1 MIKILRQTLVTEFL
15 DDTTGEITTDTR
27 EFGDESVKA
36 AKPKTTRKKKK
47 NEWDDDDTPLL
58 IREDNKLILNEAAV
72 TAMKVNEGDRIN
84 IKMQVINR
92 KRYPVIG
99 LEETFGDKG
108 GNLLTKSHTIRY
120 GGKNNVELAKFGDIF
135 VLDIHPKTDGLFVL
149 KNKNADPAVEEEN
162 DAVAVSVQEELDEL
176 NSNLTDEE
184 TEMVD
189 ELDFNLNN
197 INLDD

>member
-1 MIKILRQTLVTEFL
+1 MENVKIIKQTLYTQWINT
-15 DDTTGEITTDTR
+15 DTGELFEDSR
-27 EFGDESVKA
+27 EFTDDSIVT
-36 AKPKTTRKKKK
+36 PKKRPTKKKKK

-72 TAMKVNEGDRIN
+72 TAMKVTEGDRIN

-120 GGKNNVELAKFGDIF
+120 GGKNNAELAKFGDIF

-149 KNKNADPAVEEEN
+149 KNRNADPAVEEEN

-189 ELDFNLNN
+189 ELDFTLD
-197 INLDD
+197 NLDD